1 MMIMMNPLPVL
12 KAESITSPP
21 GVKPWQQHLLEEG
34 LKKRMI
40 NIITIQDYFQN
51 KTIFTMKIVM
61 N

>member
-34 LKKRMI
+34 LKKRMMK
-40 NIITIQDYFQN
+40 IITIQDYF
-51 KTIFTMKIVM
+51 
-61 N
+61 